1 MLGNNTKA
9 RILETLWFNY
19 RFGFNAYIIIGVLVY
34 VETILTYNSASLQR
48 GVDVL
53 RMSC

>member
-1 MLGNNTKA
+1 MLGNHTKA
-9 RILETLWFNY
+9 RIQVTLWSNY
-19 RFGFNAYIIIGVLVY
+19 RFRFNAYIIIGVFMY
-34 VETILTYNSASLQR
+34 VEIILTYNSASLQR